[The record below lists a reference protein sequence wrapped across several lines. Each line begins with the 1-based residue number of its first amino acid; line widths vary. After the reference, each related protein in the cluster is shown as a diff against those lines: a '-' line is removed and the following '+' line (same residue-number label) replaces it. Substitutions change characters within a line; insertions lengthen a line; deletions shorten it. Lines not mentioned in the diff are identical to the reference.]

1 MNIINPL
8 NNAAVNPGEI
18 KKTGNN
24 DLFSG
29 VSFEERLKSAVGQV
43 NNLQHTADDA
53 SEAVVRGELGVHEG
67 MMALQEADLSLRFLN
82 QVRSKAMTAYQ
93 EIMRMQL

>member
-1 MNIINPL
+1 MSTINPL
-8 NNAAVNPGEI
+8 NNVGVNPTEI
-18 KKTGNN
+18 KKNGNN

-29 VSFEERLKSAVGQV
+29 VSFEERLKNAVGQV